1 MGQHNEREPGGNSE
15 AQPGA
20 RITIVGLGP
29 GSADL
34 MSVQTLELLR
44 QAPRIILRTAR
55 HPAVTELPDYGIR
68 FTSCDDLYE
77 RHGSFEEVY
86 RAIVA
91 RVLEAAEQEGEA
103 VYAVPGDPLA
113 AERTVQML
121 LAADDERDDLKV
133 TVLPALGAINLIL
146 ARLRLDP
153 GDGLVIADARDP
165 RLRLAG
171 EAPGPDDHEA
181 FHGAV
186 PLNTALP
193 AIWLQVDQPLIASH
207 LKLLL
212 LEHYPPEHP
221 VSVLT
226 ALGAESGGKF
236 AAEGEEQVTM
246 LPLEELDR
254 SAPITHL
261 TSVYVPPLPW
271 RQRRHTVTDLRAIM
285 ALLRSEHGC
294 PWDREQ
300 NMANLR
306 HTMIEEAYEAAE
318 AIDRDDPEALADELG
333 DLLLNIIFLA
343 QLGAEEGV
351 FDFDDVA
358 QALGDKLIRRH
369 AHVFGEV
376 EADTAGAVL
385 KSWEHIKAGERREKG
400 EESMFADVP
409 LALPALTRSQKLQ
422 KRAARVGFD
431 WVDFR
436 GPLMK
441 LHEEVEE
448 LSNELGITETWERPP
463 ILADPL
469 TPWPDA
475 EQRVESAVRAG
486 LVHELGDILFA
497 AVNMARF
504 LHLDAEEAMREAN
517 DRFLRRFQ
525 RMETAIQA
533 QGKRLEDLPLVELDR
548 VWLEVKG
555 QD

>member
-1 MGQHNEREPGGNSE
+1 MG
-15 AQPGA
+15 

-29 GSADL
+29 GSIGL
-34 MSVQTLELLR
+34 LSLQTLEVLQ
-44 QAPRIILRTAR
+44 QAPRVVLRTAR
-55 HPAVTELPDYGIR
+55 HPAAADLPRYNVR

-77 RHGSFEEVY
+77 RHGTFEEVY
-86 RAIVA
+86 QAIVA
-91 RVLEAAEQEGEA
+91 RVLEAAEREDI

-121 LAADDERDDLKV
+121 LRAGEERSDLTV
-133 TVLPALGAINLIL
+133 EVLPALGAINLML

-153 GDGLVIADARDP
+153 GDGLLIADARDP
-165 RLRLAG
+165 RLRLAD
-171 EAPGPDDHEA
+171 EAPGPEDHEA
-181 FHGAV
+181 FHGVV
-186 PLNTALP
+186 PLNTTIPTL
-193 AIWLQVDQPLIASH
+193 WLQVDVPLVASH

-212 LEHYPPEHP
+212 LEHYPPEHT
-221 VSVLT
+221 VTVLT
-226 ALGAESGGKF
+226 AVGAEGGKF
-236 AAEGEEQVTM
+236 AAEDEEQVTA

-254 SAPITHL
+254 GVSITHL
-261 TSVYVPPLPW
+261 TSLYVPPLPW
-271 RQRRHTVTDLRAIM
+271 QQRRHTVADLRAIM
-285 ALLRSEHGC
+285 ALLRSDRGC

-300 NMANLR
+300 DMASLR
-306 HTMIEEAYEAAE
+306 RSMIEEAYEAAE

-343 QLGAEEGV
+343 QLGMEEGV

-385 KSWEHIKAGERREKG
+385 KSWEHIKAGERKEKG
-400 EESMFADVP
+400 EESLFADVP

-441 LHEEVEE
+441 LHEEIEE
-448 LSNELGITETWERPP
+448 LSNELGIRETWERPP
-463 ILADPL
+463 ILENVL
-469 TPWPDA
+469 TPCPDA
-475 EQRVESAVRAG
+475 AQRVASAPRAR
-486 LVHELGDILFA
+486 LVHELGDVLFA

-525 RMETAIQA
+525 RMEAAIHA
-533 QGKRLEDLPLVELDR
+533 QGKRLEDLTLEEMDR
-548 VWLEVKG
+548 VWMETKG
-555 QD
+555 ND

>member
-1 MGQHNEREPGGNSE
+1 MGQHNARE
-15 AQPGA
+15 QRGA

-29 GSADL
+29 GSAGL
-34 MSVQTLELLR
+34 LSVQTLELLQR
-44 QAPRIILRTAR
+44 APNVILRTAR
-55 HPAVTELPDYGIR
+55 HPAAVELPGYGIR

-77 RHGSFEEVY
+77 RHGTFEEVY

-91 RVLEAAEQEGEA
+91 RVVEAAEQAGEI
-103 VYAVPGDPLA
+103 VYTVPGDPLA

-121 LAADDERDDLKV
+121 LAAGDERDDLAV
-133 TVLPALGAINLIL
+133 TVQPALGAINLML

-165 RLRLAG
+165 RSRLAG
-171 EAPGPDDHEA
+171 EAPTPDDHEA
-181 FHGAV
+181 FHGAA
-186 PLNTALP
+186 PPNTALP
-193 AIWLQVDQPLIASH
+193 TLWLQVDVPLVASH

-221 VSVLT
+221 VTVLT
-226 ALGAESGGKF
+226 AVG
-236 AAEGEEQVTM
+236 AEGEEQVTT

-254 SAPITHL
+254 GVPITHL
-261 TSVYVPPLPW
+261 TSLYVPPLPW
-271 RQRRHTVTDLRAIM
+271 WQRRHTVTDLRAIM
-285 ALLRSEHGC
+285 ALLRSERGC

-300 NMANLR
+300 DMANLR

-318 AIDRDDPEALADELG
+318 AIDRDDPEALAGELG
-333 DLLLNIIFLA
+333 DLLLNIVFLA

-376 EADTAGAVL
+376 EADTAGAVI
-385 KSWEHIKAGERREKG
+385 KSWEHIKAGERKEKG
-400 EESMFADVP
+400 EESLFADVP

-441 LHEEVEE
+441 LHEEIEE

-469 TPWPDA
+469 TPWPDSA
-475 EQRVESAVRAG
+475 ERVESAQRG
-486 LVHELGDILFA
+486 RLVHELGDVLFA

-525 RMETAIQA
+525 RMEAAIHA
-533 QGKRLEDLPLVELDR
+533 RGERLEELTLEKMDR
-548 VWLEVKG
+548 VWVEVKG
-555 QD
+555 ED

>member
-1 MGQHNEREPGGNSE
+1 MG
-15 AQPGA
+15 

-29 GSADL
+29 GSAGL
-34 MSVQTLELLR
+34 LSVQTLELL
-44 QAPRIILRTAR
+44 QQSPQVILRTAR
-55 HPAVTELPDYGIR
+55 HPAAMELPSFSVR

-77 RHGSFEEVY
+77 RHGTFEEVY

-91 RVLEAAEQEGEA
+91 RVLETAECEGEI

-121 LAADDERDDLKV
+121 LAAGDERPGLTV
-133 TVLPALGAINLIL
+133 TVLPALGAINLML

-153 GDGLVIADARDP
+153 GDGLLIADARDP
-165 RLRLAG
+165 RLRPAG
-171 EAPGPDDHEA
+171 EAPAPEDHES
-181 FHGAV
+181 FHGAM
-186 PLNTALP
+186 PLNTTIPTL
-193 AIWLQVDQPLIASH
+193 WLQVDQPLIASH

-212 LEHYPPEHP
+212 LEGYPAEHP
-221 VSVLT
+221 VTVLT
-226 ALGAESGGKF
+226 AVGAESGKV
-236 AAEGEEQVTM
+236 AAEGEEQITT
-246 LPLEELDR
+246 LPLAELDR
-254 SAPITHL
+254 GAPITHL

-271 RQRRHTVTDLRAIM
+271 RERRHTVSDLRAIM
-285 ALLRSEHGC
+285 ALLRSDRGC

-300 NMANLR
+300 EMTNLR

-333 DLLLNIIFLA
+333 DLLLNIVFLA
-343 QLGAEEGV
+343 QLGEEEGV

-369 AHVFGEV
+369 AHIFGEV
-376 EADTAGAVL
+376 EADTAAAVL
-385 KSWEHIKAGERREKG
+385 KSWEHIKAGERQEKG
-400 EESMFADVP
+400 EESLFADVP

-441 LHEEVEE
+441 LHEELEE
-448 LSNELGITETWERPP
+448 LSNELGIHETWERPP
-463 ILADPL
+463 ILDDPL
-469 TPWPDA
+469 SPWPDA
-475 EQRVESAVRAG
+475 AQRVESAQRKR

-497 AVNMARF
+497 GVNLARF

-525 RMETAIQA
+525 RMEAAIHA
-533 QGKRLEDLPLVELDR
+533 QGKRLEELTLVELDR
-548 VWLEVKG
+548 VWVEVKG
-555 QD
+555 KD